1 VKQIVAIVKPFLAEK
16 VISAVAGL
24 PIEEIMIREV
34 KGFGRQK
41 NYLSRYEE
49 NEYSIA
55 YLPKVEI
62 TVWADDHLVQAVL
75 DSIQRH
81 SRTGRMGDG
90 KIFVMPSSGW
100 GDFFG
105 SAPPADH

>member
-1 VKQIVAIVKPFLAEK
+1 MKLIIAIIKPFLAEK
-16 VISAVAGL
+16 VIAAVMRL
-24 PIEEIMIREV
+24 PVEEISVIES

-55 YLPKVEI
+55 YLPKVEVNI
-62 TVWADDHLVQAVL
+62 WLDDCLVDEVVSVL
-75 DSIQRH
+75 LEH

-90 KIFVMPSSGW
+90 KIMVMEAGSGLA
-100 GDFFG
+100 
-105 SAPPADH
+105 SQ